1 MPLSSTVRDR
11 CRILLG
17 EDESIRYVFPALSVG
32 PPGVANFL
40 IVVTDRAIRV
50 LATRMLRS
58 DRPVS
63 IYATYPRATRLG
75 PIMYGPGPLI
85 ELGSM
90 TLEFDEEYAA
100 VVSAADAEV
109 FAPETLPPDPLPDL

>member
-1 MPLSSTVRDR
+1 MPLGSMIRER
-11 CRILLG
+11 CRTLLDQG
-17 EDESIRYVFPALSVG
+17 EEISYVFPARSVEASG
-32 PPGVANFL
+32 ATHFL
-40 IVVTDRAIRV
+40 IVVTGRAIRV
-50 LATRMLRS
+50 LATRTLRG

-63 IYATYPRATRLG
+63 VYATYPRATRLG
-75 PIMYGPGPLI
+75 PVGYAPGPFV